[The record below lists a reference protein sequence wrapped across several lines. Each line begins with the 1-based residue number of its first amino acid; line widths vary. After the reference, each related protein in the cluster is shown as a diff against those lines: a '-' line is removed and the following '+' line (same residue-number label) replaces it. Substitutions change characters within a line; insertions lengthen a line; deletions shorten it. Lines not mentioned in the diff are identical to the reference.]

1 MNRPDAVGHLL
12 EADGVLLQLI
22 SDEEQF
28 LFEPERYAG
37 GVQRILRALPRI
49 GRFVIASV
57 TKQQSGAVAFG
68 RKASERFHG
77 QPTRWPAGCIAAW
90 RGWLIARKGGGWG
103 IRWREDEIAPDGTVK
118 RALRYEALE
127 PMSRR
132 AAANVLAARVSAAQ
146 QSHGPLRSRV
156 MFETL
161 AMEWMRTVMP
171 MYKTST
177 QKNHRHITR
186 KHLVPR
192 FGQMRSR
199 T

>member
-1 MNRPDAVGHLL
+1 
-12 EADGVLLQLI
+12 
-22 SDEEQF
+22 
-28 LFEPERYAG
+28 
-37 GVQRILRALPRI
+37 
-49 GRFVIASV
+49 
-57 TKQQSGAVAFG
+57 
-68 RKASERFHG
+68 
-77 QPTRWPAGCIAAW
+77 
-90 RGWLIARKGGGWG
+90 LIARKGGGWG